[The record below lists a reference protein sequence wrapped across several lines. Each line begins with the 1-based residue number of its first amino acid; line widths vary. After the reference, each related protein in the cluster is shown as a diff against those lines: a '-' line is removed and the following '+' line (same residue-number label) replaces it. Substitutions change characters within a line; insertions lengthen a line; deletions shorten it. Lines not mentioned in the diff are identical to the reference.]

1 MKILIVDD
9 DHDLLEALGL
19 GLQLQWQDAQVITA
33 TDGER
38 ALNLFYD
45 EIPDVVLLDVGL
57 PRLDGFE
64 VLRRI
69 RSVSDTPVLMLTAR
83 GEELDKVRGL
93 EIGADDYIT
102 KPFSPLELLARIKA
116 VLRRSDLPPP
126 VRSTPSF
133 RAGDL
138 TVNFDTHEVARDGET
153 IPLTSIEYRL
163 LFQLVR
169 NAGHIVPRETLLAR
183 VWGDESRDQTDYL
196 KVYINRLRAKL
207 EPEPD
212 RPRYI
217 LTERGLGYRFAR
229 AATARRA
236 APLDRA
242 QTERSDLDQ
251 PLRARHQ
258 PPR

>member
-9 DHDLLEALGL
+9 DPDLLEAVGL
-19 GLQLQWQDAQVITA
+19 GLQLQWQGVEIVTA

-38 ALNLFYD
+38 ALDIFFD
-45 EIPDVVLLDVGL
+45 ELPDVVLLDVGL

-69 RSVSDTPVLMLTAR
+69 REVADTPVLMLTAR

-93 EIGADDYIT
+93 EIGADDYVT

-116 VLRRSDLPPP
+116 ILRRSELPPP
-126 VRSTPSF
+126 VRTTPSF
-133 RAGDL
+133 AAGEL
-138 TVNFDTHEVARDGET
+138 AINFDSHEVLKSGERV
-153 IPLTSIEYRL
+153 PLTATEYRL

-169 NAGHIVPRETLLAR
+169 NAGHVVPREALLAR
-183 VWGDESRDQTDYL
+183 VWGDEYRDQLDYL
-196 KVYINRLRAKL
+196 KVYVSRLRGKL
-207 EPEPD
+207 EDDPD

-229 AATARRA
+229 A
-236 APLDRA
+236 
-242 QTERSDLDQ
+242 QTPTTRSTQ
-251 PLRARHQ
+251 RARG
-258 PPR
+258 PEPR